1 MSVDERGKLKAKIAN
16 IIESGDKM
24 EIRVTAFRGFDKVGE
39 SWIVVNKADFKD
51 KKGKVDNVK
60 LMNYVKNEMKNFLKS
75 LKGQQKTIS
84 LSSLEVT
91 EDEL

>member
-1 MSVDERGKLKAKIAN
+1 
-16 IIESGDKM
+16 M